1 VPLSKTLPHHLRLDF
16 ILTIVGLLALVV
28 DIILDIFTAIR
39 FYTDQDYVRLGIF
52 IFFLV
57 ASSLLVQA
65 YSWLWYE
72 YDEFKM
78 VTNVEKVPSKKSL
91 KILHFLQLGT
101 YLRHMGVME
110 TAICKYLQLKGVEGM
125 GPDLGDAAVCLSHD
139 VAMLRIVEAFSESLP
154 QLALMVTTNI
164 QKKQQQQALPA
175 IASAFFASMTVMSY
189 HRSLRSFLKDKQ
201 KQTFC
206 SSVVYL
212 SWNFLL
218 ISARVAALALFSS
231 ELPCYICIHFLCSWF
246 VLLICVW
253 CCQTNFMNSKEGE
266 VLYRGTVALI
276 WYFNWFNV
284 VKGNTLWKTILYH
297 GYILADITL
306 LCGLWFWKINSKDLK
321 NFNYLHLLAYVL
333 IFFVYILGL
342 VVKSIYYHCFHPKVT
357 PVQHLWIIRL
367 DLSFE
372 NNESL
377 IESHR
382 ALILELELF
391 VVTNVGFGQN

>member
-1 VPLSKTLPHHLRLDF
+1 MQCSHISLWRLDF

-154 QLALMVTTNI
+154 QLALMRARLN
-164 QKKQQQQALPA
+164 
-175 IASAFFASMTVMSY
+175 SFFASMTVMSY

-357 PVQHLWIIRL
+357 PADFKSEDETPGFRRIITQL
-367 DLSFE
+367 DSGRAMRRGSGDKV
-372 NNESL
+372 NN
-377 IESHR
+377 R
-382 ALILELELF
+382 MKKLF
-391 VVTNVGFGQN
+391 FSQTKKHYSTM